1 MALNARRRFNKS
13 SWIEYH
19 GNHCLPIKVT
29 NPNTFL
35 LGDSIMTGLARYQ
48 AVWEK
53 YFVLLNTMNLGIGDD
68 RVENVLWQAAT
79 IVRTKCNS
87 SVRD

>member
-1 MALNARRRFNKS
+1 
-13 SWIEYH
+13 
-19 GNHCLPIKVT
+19 
-29 NPNTFL
+29 
-35 LGDSIMTGLARYQ
+35 MTGLARYQ

-68 RVENVLWQAAT
+68 RVENLLWQAAT